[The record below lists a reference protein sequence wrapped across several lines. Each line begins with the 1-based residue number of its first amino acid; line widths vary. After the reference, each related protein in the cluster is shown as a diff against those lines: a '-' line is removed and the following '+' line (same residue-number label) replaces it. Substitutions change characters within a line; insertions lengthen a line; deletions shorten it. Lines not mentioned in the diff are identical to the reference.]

1 MRLAHAVTIAPRHR
15 LLGRVLLRRF
25 ILLLSIG
32 VLGVG
37 LVVPAVS
44 EGGRSGTFVK
54 RGTVQRIVD
63 GDTIEVRLVSGRRER
78 IRLIGIDTPE
88 LRPPG
93 CFGAEARA
101 AAHRLAYR
109 KRVRIV
115 GDQTQATRDRYGR
128 LLAYVV
134 LPSGT
139 DLGRQL
145 IAGGFG
151 RVYVYSRPFV
161 RLAGYRAVE
170 NQARSLSRGLW
181 RGCSVPAPLPPPG
194 PPPPPPAGNCHASYP
209 TVCIPPAP
217 PDLDCGEVSHRNF
230 HVRHDVSDPDPHG
243 FDGDRDNV
251 GCET

>member
-1 MRLAHAVTIAPRHR
+1 MPEDIDF
-15 LLGRVLLRRF
+15 GGGSFLRRF

-32 VLGVG
+32 VLGVA

-44 EGGRSGTFVK
+44 EGRRTGTFIK

-88 LRPPG
+88 LSPPG

-115 GDQTQATRDRYGR
+115 GDRTQATRDRYGR

-151 RVYVYSRPFV
+151 RVYVYSRPFI
-161 RLAGYRAVE
+161 RLAGYQAVE
-170 NQARSLSRGLW
+170 DQARSLSRGIW
-181 RGCSVPAPLPPPG
+181 RGCSVPAPQPPPLPPPG

-230 HVRHDVSDPDPHG
+230 RVRHDVSDPDPHG